1 MSSFYNAQFCAIVNE
16 MMYIRYSCDR
26 VVNSGLTES
35 TSKPNAVN
43 LFTPS

>member
-1 MSSFYNAQFCAIVNE
+1 MSSFYNAQFGAMLNN
-16 MMYIRYSCDR
+16 MMYISTSFDR

-35 TSKPNAVN
+35 TSKPNAAN

>member
-1 MSSFYNAQFCAIVNE
+1 MSSFYNAQFGAILNN
-16 MMYIRYSCDR
+16 MMYIRSTFDW
-26 VVNSGLTES
+26 VVNSDLAES